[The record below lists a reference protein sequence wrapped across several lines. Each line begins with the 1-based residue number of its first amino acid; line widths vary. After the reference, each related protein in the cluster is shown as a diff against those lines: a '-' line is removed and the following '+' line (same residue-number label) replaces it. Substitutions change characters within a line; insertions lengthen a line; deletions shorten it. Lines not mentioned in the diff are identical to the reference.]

1 MQVTREAFSRYMRV
15 IKRALTDA
23 AAKESARAA
32 AVALATPQEPASA
45 EQTAGEATTKN
56 RKEQTTPFS
65 VNVTRSQV
73 SYQAAQGLQL
83 LFAVQFSIWQRLPLT
98 IVQRRLSYEGLT

>member
-45 EQTAGEATTKN
+45 EQTAGEPATEK
-56 RKEQTTPFS
+56 RKEPTTPFS
-65 VNVTRSQV
+65 VTLMRSQV
-73 SYQAAQGLQL
+73 SY
-83 LFAVQFSIWQRLPLT
+83 
-98 IVQRRLSYEGLT
+98 

>member
-32 AVALATPQEPASA
+32 EVALATPQEPASA
-45 EQTAGEATTKN
+45 EQTAGEVAN
-56 RKEQTTPFS
+56 DLCCALQYLAE
-65 VNVTRSQV
+65 VTSDN
-73 SYQAAQGLQL
+73 SYILG
-83 LFAVQFSIWQRLPLT
+83 FHMRP
-98 IVQRRLSYEGLT
+98 